1 MNCKR
6 LQERKSSLGFEGEDT
21 TLVREDLRNVAI
33 IAHVDHGKTT
43 LVDEMLKQGGA
54 YHENQTVRERV
65 MDSGDLERER
75 GITILAK
82 NTSVHWHGVKINI
95 VDTPGHADFGGEVE
109 RILKMVN
116 GVILLVDA
124 AEGPMPQTRFV
135 LQRAMELGHRVIV
148 VINKIDRPDARLTE
162 VPDEVL
168 ELLMELDA
176 TDEQLDSPVLF
187 CSGRSGTASF
197 SPDVPGTD
205 LTPLFQTIL
214 DYSPAPE
221 GDPDAP
227 LQLLVSSID
236 YNDYVGRIGIGRIE
250 RGTVHVGE
258 DVMIT
263 NYHNPDAQPKKT
275 RIVSLY
281 QFDGLARDPVD
292 QAKMGDIVCF
302 SGAENITIG
311 DTITSPLDPTPL
323 TFVKVSEPT
332 LEMTFSVNDSPFAGR
347 EGKFVTSRQLRERL
361 YKETLKDVSLR
372 VQDGETTDCFKV
384 AGRGEMHLSILI
396 ETMRREG
403 YELCCSNPHVL
414 FKEIDGVTCEPME
427 RVSIDV
433 PEAYVG
439 SVVEKLGARKGEL
452 LEMGISA
459 SGTRMRIEYSIPSRC
474 LFGYRSDF
482 MTDTR
487 GEGIINSLFDG
498 YQPYKGEI
506 TTRFT
511 GSLVASE
518 EGEATSYGLYNTQD
532 RGVMFIG
539 VQTPVYEGM
548 IVGECPKR
556 EDIAVN
562 VCKKKHLTSIRSA
575 GADEALR
582 LVPAKIL
589 SLEQAIEFIAN
600 DELIE
605 VTPKTIRLRKR
616 ILNTELRLKAEAK
629 LKR

>member
-1 MNCKR
+1 M
-6 LQERKSSLGFEGEDT
+6 
-21 TLVREDLRNVAI
+21 VREDLRNVAI

-54 YHENQTVRERV
+54 YHENQAVRERV

-187 CSGRSGTASF
+187 CSGRAGTASF
-197 SPDVPGTD
+197 SPDVAGID

-214 DYSPAPE
+214 DYIPAPE
-221 GDPDAP
+221 GDPEAP

-250 RGTVHVGE
+250 RGTVKVGE

-281 QFDGLARDPVD
+281 QFDGLARDPVSE
-292 QAKMGDIVCF
+292 AKMGDIVCF

-452 LEMGISA
+452 LEMGIS
-459 SGTRMRIEYSIPSRC
+459 STGTRMRIEYSIPSRC

-548 IVGECPKR
+548 IVGECPKK

-629 LKR
+629 LKK